1 MAPYL
6 VVLAVVLPGIAAL
19 AFVMRRYAQLRGT
32 RVVSCP
38 ETNDA
43 VAVEIDAGRA
53 ALTGAY
59 GKARFNLTGCTRW
72 PERHDCGREC
82 LEQIEAAPIDCL
94 LRTKLAAWYAGKSCV
109 MCGKPFGAVDW
120 LSHRPALMKSTGALA
135 QWQDVKVDGLSDVL
149 ASHRPVCWDC
159 CVAETFRHDHPELVI
174 DNPWKRTQPPA

>member
-1 MAPYL
+1 MASYL
-6 VVLAVVLPGIAAL
+6 VVFAVVLLGVAAL
-19 AFVMRRYAQLRGT
+19 AFVMRRYVRLRGT

-53 ALTGAY
+53 ALTGAF
-59 GKARFNLTGCTRW
+59 GKAQFDLTGCTRW
-72 PERHDCGREC
+72 PERRDCGREC
-82 LEQIEAAPIDCL
+82 LAQIEEAPMDCL
-94 LRTKLAAWYAGKSCV
+94 VRTKLAAWYADKSCA

-120 LSHRPALMKSTGALA
+120 VAHRPALMKSAGALL
-135 QWQDVKVDGLSDVL
+135 QWQDVKAEELSDVV

-159 CVAETFRHDHPELVI
+159 YVAETFRREHPELVI